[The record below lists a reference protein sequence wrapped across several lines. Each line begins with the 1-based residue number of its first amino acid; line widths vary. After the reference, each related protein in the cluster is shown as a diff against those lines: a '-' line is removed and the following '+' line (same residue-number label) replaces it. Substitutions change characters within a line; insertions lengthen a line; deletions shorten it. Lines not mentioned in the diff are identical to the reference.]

1 MFLYFSWILLG
12 VQVSLVSLVIL
23 SQKSFSAYFLG
34 FSFMTAMQHVASW
47 IIPWS
52 LRWICMKHAEGGQFG
67 PAFGH
72 VTNSFW
78 PETAEKLKHFYS
90 DLRQEGYKTLG
101 DLKM

>member
-47 IIPWS
+47 IIP
-52 LRWICMKHAEGGQFG
+52 
-67 PAFGH
+67 
-72 VTNSFW
+72 
-78 PETAEKLKHFYS
+78 
-90 DLRQEGYKTLG
+90 
-101 DLKM
+101 